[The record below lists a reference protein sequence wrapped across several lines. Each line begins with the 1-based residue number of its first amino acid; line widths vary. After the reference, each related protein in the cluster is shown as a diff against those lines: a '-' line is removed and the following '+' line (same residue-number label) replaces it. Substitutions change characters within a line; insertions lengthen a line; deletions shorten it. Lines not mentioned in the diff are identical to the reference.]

1 MTFTEGCPSGRSQD
15 LMCVSEEMVTLD
27 RKTLEEIFS
36 LIGDCVDTITNLRH
50 SDVFITSA
58 KRCLLDT
65 ANIQLASST
74 EVGKAVLLMNSW
86 LEVIPKSHKEM
97 DAWLQQA
104 NAITYLALAPI
115 KLSKSNG

>member
-1 MTFTEGCPSGRSQD
+1 M
-15 LMCVSEEMVTLD
+15 SEEMVTLD

-65 ANIQLASST
+65 VNLELASST

-115 KLSKSNG
+115 KLGKSNG

>member
-36 LIGDCVDTITNLRH
+36 LIGDGVDTITNLRH

-65 ANIQLASST
+65 GNFELASST

-97 DAWLQQA
+97 DAWLQIA
-104 NAITYLALAPI
+104 NTITYLAKAPI
-115 KLSKSNG
+115 KLAKSNG